1 MRYLTVLEVLEL
13 HRRAVAQTGGD
24 PAVRDLGA
32 LEAAVAQPRQ
42 TFGGVDLYPTVVDKA
57 AALGFFLV
65 SNHPFVDG
73 NKRTGYVAL
82 LLMLRWHAW
91 EIAADI
97 DEQERIVLQLAAGEL
112 DRETFTAWVRDH
124 VVERTNP

>member
-1 MRYLTVLEVLEL
+1 MRYPTILEVLEL

-24 PAVRDLGA
+24 PALRDLGA

-42 TFGGVDLYPTVVDKA
+42 TFGSVDLYPTVVDKA

-73 NKRTGYVAL
+73 NKRTGYVAMLSML
-82 LLMLRWHAW
+82 LWHGFA
-91 EIAADI
+91 IAADI

-124 VVERTNP
+124 VVKRTNP